1 MKLVK
6 SVSIETIHRGIALIF
21 VTEDGEAVSLKFT
34 KHEARQLMLRLYRML
49 GMKRGEGES
58 EGD

>member
-6 SVSIETIHRGIALIF
+6 TVTIETIHRGIALIF

-34 KHEARQLMLRLYRML
+34 KFEARQLGLRLLRLL
-49 GMKRGEGES
+49 GTKRGEGE
-58 EGD
+58 ED